1 MTLYQVNDRQGQLVD
16 AVVAGFAEVAAAQAR
31 CAERVEA
38 LRRWSRDAAE
48 AAARR
53 RGLEHASGLDHGLA
67 ERSVTAEIACA
78 LRLPE
83 RSATALLVESQAL
96 VHEHP
101 ATMTALRSGE
111 VSYRHALAVLEATT
125 GLDETSVLELD
136 ALLADKAR
144 TTTVS
149 RLKRVARRER
159 EHRDPRPMTARHRLA
174 AQDRHVELQPCE
186 DGMAWLHHL
195 LPAVQATAIFHR
207 LTDIA
212 AAVQGPDEP
221 RTLAQLRADAS
232 IDLLLD
238 DDARAVLAAST
249 VEAGRPAPHV
259 TPGCPPGAGAPGT
272 SEPTDRRSLRL
283 RTTRA
288 RSTSET
294 GIGTASGNGAEGAG
308 AGAAAGAGAG
318 TGAGAGAATP
328 TTTAGS
334 DGPVHSV
341 AGVAD
346 RVSLGDIKPQVA
358 VTIPVM
364 TLLGLSDEPG
374 DLAGHGPIDADTARR
389 LAAQAPSFLR
399 ILTHP
404 ETGTVL
410 SVGRDRYAVP
420 ADLRSWLRLR
430 DETCRFPGCSRRA
443 QRCDID
449 HVKDWAH
456 GGATDHDNLIHLCRK
471 HHRLKHTTGWT
482 VSTESPDSARRGDE
496 CARPQPGRPLPRTTG
511 IRATCPQDRADTE
524 SGTSPEI
531 GSDPARHAASRT
543 SADVVYWTTPS
554 GRTYLDRAAVEISRV
569 QGQRRDEPDPAPDP
583 ATAGHGPAPWADEP
597 PF

>member
-1 MTLYQVNDRQGQLVD
+1 MTPAQVNDRQGELVD

-48 AAARR
+48 EAARR

-67 ERSVTAEIACA
+67 ERSVTAELACA

-83 RSATALLVESQAL
+83 RSASTLLVESQSL

-111 VSYRHALAVLEATT
+111 VSYRHALAVLDATI

-136 ALLADKAR
+136 AILADKAR

-212 AAVQGPDEP
+212 AAVQGQDEP

-249 VEAGRPAPHV
+249 AEVELPAPHA
-259 TPGCPPGAGAPGT
+259 TLGGPSGTEAPGT
-272 SEPTDRRSLRL
+272 SGLTDRRSLRL
-283 RTTRA
+283 STTRA
-288 RSTSET
+288 RSTSGPVNE
-294 GIGTASGNGAEGAG
+294 
-308 AGAAAGAGAG
+308 G
-318 TGAGAGAATP
+318 TGAAVP
-328 TTTAGS
+328 TTTTG
-334 DGPVHSV
+334 DGRPMHSI

-364 TLLGLSDEPG
+364 TLLGHSDEPG

-456 GGATDHDNLIHLCRK
+456 GGATDQDNLIHLCRK

-482 VSTESPDSARRGDE
+482 VSTESPGSAGRGDE
-496 CARPQPGRPLPRTTG
+496 CARPQPEHSPALAMDR
-511 IRATCPQDRADTE
+511 RASGSQDRSNAE
-524 SGTSPEI
+524 SGTSPEV
-531 GSDPARHAASRT
+531 GSDSARHAASRT

-554 GRTYLDRAAVEISRV
+554 GRTYLDRAAVEISRDHD
-569 QGQRRDEPDPAPDP
+569 QRRDEPGT
-583 ATAGHGPAPWADEP
+583 ATTDHGPAPCADEP